1 MAMATAAQWVD
12 DDDRCF
18 DPDDLKMPESPEHR
32 RVIDAIGIVASR
44 LLGPDVV
51 VYRDMNWYPTDGGNA
66 VAPDLMVLPASGFV
80 ERSYKQPA
88 DGPVPSVVVEVPSA
102 SDGFT
107 DFLQKA
113 ARYQRL
119 GVCCYTVITGSGVC
133 AVLRHMPGEGTAN
146 TVWTG
151 EPIAELGGL
160 RIDVSDDRIVVVT
173 PTGDVHVHDSDL
185 VEATEQRMTEA
196 DRRTTEAERRVA
208 ELEARLRAAGIE
220 P

>member
-1 MAMATAAQWVD
+1 MAMATAAKWFD
-12 DDDRCF
+12 EDDRCF

-44 LLGPDVV
+44 LLGSDVV

-66 VAPDLMVLPASGFV
+66 VAPDLMVLPTNAFV

-88 DGPVPSVVVEVPSA
+88 DGPVPLVVVEVPSA
-102 SDGFT
+102 SDGYT

-119 GVCCYTVITGSGVC
+119 GVCCYSVITGSGVC
-133 AVLRHMPGEGTAN
+133 SVLRSMPGEGTAS

-173 PTGDVHVHDSDL
+173 PTGDVLVHDSDL
-185 VEATEQRMTEA
+185 VEA
-196 DRRTTEAERRVA
+196 AERRVA
-208 ELEARLRAAGIE
+208 ELEARLRAAGVE

>member
-1 MAMATAAQWVD
+1 
-12 DDDRCF
+12 
-18 DPDDLKMPESPEHR
+18 MPESPEHR

-44 LLGPDVV
+44 LLGKDVV

-66 VAPDLMVLPASGFV
+66 VAPDLMVLPSNTFV

-102 SDGFT
+102 SDGYT

-119 GVCCYTVITGSGVC
+119 GVCCYSVITGSGVC
-133 AVLRHMPGEGTAN
+133 SVLRSMPGEGTAN

-160 RIDVSDDRIVVVT
+160 RIDVANDRIVVVT
-173 PTGDVHVHDSDL
+173 PTGDVLVHDSDL
-185 VEATEQRMTEA
+185 VEAAEQRMTEA
-196 DRRTTEAERRVA
+196 DQRTTQAERRVS
-208 ELEARLRAAGIE
+208 ELEARLRAAGIK

>member
-1 MAMATAAQWVD
+1 
-12 DDDRCF
+12 
-18 DPDDLKMPESPEHR
+18 
-32 RVIDAIGIVASR
+32 
-44 LLGPDVV
+44 
-51 VYRDMNWYPTDGGNA
+51 
-66 VAPDLMVLPASGFV
+66 MVLPANALV
-80 ERSYKQPA
+80 ERSYKQAA

-102 SDGFT
+102 SDGYT

-119 GVCCYTVITGSGVC
+119 GVCCYFVITGSGVC
-133 AVLRHMPGEGTAN
+133 SVLRSMPGEGTAN

-173 PTGDVHVHDSDL
+173 PTGDVLVHDSDL
-185 VEATEQRMTEA
+185 VEATEQRTI
-196 DRRTTEAERRVA
+196 EAERRVS
-208 ELEARLRAAGIE
+208 ELEARLRAVGVE

>member
-1 MAMATAAQWVD
+1 MAMVTAAQWVD

-32 RVIDAIGIVASR
+32 RVIDAVGIVASR

-51 VYRDMNWYPTDGGNA
+51 VYRDMNWYPNDGGNA
-66 VAPDLMVLPASGFV
+66 VAPDLMVLAAIASV
-80 ERSYKQPA
+80 QKSYRQPVN
-88 DGPVPSVVVEVPSA
+88 GPLPSVVVEVPSA

-119 GVCCYTVITGSGVC
+119 GVCCYSVITDAGAC
-133 AVLRHMPGEGTAN
+133 AVFRFMPGEGAAY

-151 EPIAELGGL
+151 EPIPELGGL
-160 RIDVSDDRIVVVT
+160 RIDVANDRIIVIT
-173 PTGDVHVHDSDL
+173 PTGDVLVHDGDL
-185 VEATEQRMTEA
+185 VEANEQRTIAA
-196 DRRTTEAERRVA
+196 DRRTTEAELRVS

>member
-1 MAMATAAQWVD
+1 MAMANAAPWVD

-66 VAPDLMVLPASGFV
+66 VAPDLMVLPANAFV

-88 DGPVPSVVVEVPSA
+88 DGPVPLVVVEVPSA
-102 SDGFT
+102 SDGYT

-119 GVCCYTVITGSGVC
+119 GVCCYSVITGSGVC
-133 AVLRHMPGEGTAN
+133 SVLRSTPGEGTAS

-151 EPIAELGGL
+151 EPIAELGNL
-160 RIDVSDDRIVVVT
+160 RIAVSDDRIVVVT
-173 PTGDVHVHDSDL
+173 PSGDVLVHDSDL
-185 VEATEQRMTEA
+185 VEAS
-196 DRRTTEAERRVA
+196 ERRVS
-208 ELEARLRAAGIE
+208 ELEARLRAAGIA

>member
-66 VAPDLMVLPASGFV
+66 VAPDLMVLPANAFV
-80 ERSYKQPA
+80 ERSYKQPT

-119 GVCCYTVITGSGVC
+119 GVCCYSVITGSGVC
-133 AVLRHMPGEGTAN
+133 SVLRSVPGEGTAN

-173 PTGDVHVHDSDL
+173 PMGDVLVHDSDL
-185 VEATEQRMTEA
+185 VEAAEQ
-196 DRRTTEAERRVA
+196 RTTEAEYRTTESQQRVA
-208 ELEARLRAAGIE
+208 ELEDRLRAAGIE